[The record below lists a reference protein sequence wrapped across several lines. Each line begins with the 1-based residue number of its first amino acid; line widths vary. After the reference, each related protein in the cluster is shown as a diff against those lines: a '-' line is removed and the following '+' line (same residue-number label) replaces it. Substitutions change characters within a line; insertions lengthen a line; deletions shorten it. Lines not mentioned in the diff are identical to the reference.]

1 MKTPPANT
9 RNARGVGAIP
19 RLGRYPGEGN
29 GNTYQ
34 YYCLE
39 NSIDRGAWWVRVHRV
54 AKSRTT
60 YTDKLQKHREVGT
73 NRDGGKVDWTELHA
87 KIEQKL
93 LPLFLIR
100 KTSLI

>member
-1 MKTPPANT
+1 MLSETDKPD
-9 RNARGVGAIP
+9 VGT
-19 RLGRYPGEGN
+19 L
-29 GNTYQ
+29 
-34 YYCLE
+34 
-39 NSIDRGAWWVRVHRV
+39 SSHH
-54 AKSRTT
+54 
-60 YTDKLQKHREVGT
+60 TDKLQKHREVGT